1 MATDISGAAPGF
13 DPAAPLDTDEDL
25 LRRVDHLVDR
35 DARHRRSLWL
45 LFLSS
50 EHVQLPVV
58 VPVDDVPDR
67 PETGLVGNLCGIIAE
82 VLEDA
87 APGGS
92 AVITLTR
99 PGGEAVSETDA
110 YWFRALCGAAR
121 ERGAAIR
128 MICLATPA
136 GIRQLTLDDAI

>member
-1 MATDISGAAPGF
+1 MATDLSGAAPGF
-13 DPAAPLDTDEDL
+13 DPAAPLDTDKDL
-25 LRRVDHLVDR
+25 LRRVDRLLDL

-45 LFLSS
+45 LFLSG

-67 PETGLVGNLCGIIAE
+67 PDSELVGNLCGVIAE

-99 PGGEAVSETDA
+99 PGGEAVLETDA
-110 YWFRALCGAAR
+110 CWFRALSDAAR
-121 ERGAAIR
+121 ERGASIR
-128 MICLATPA
+128 MICLATQT
-136 GIRQLTLDDAI
+136 GVRQLTLDDAI